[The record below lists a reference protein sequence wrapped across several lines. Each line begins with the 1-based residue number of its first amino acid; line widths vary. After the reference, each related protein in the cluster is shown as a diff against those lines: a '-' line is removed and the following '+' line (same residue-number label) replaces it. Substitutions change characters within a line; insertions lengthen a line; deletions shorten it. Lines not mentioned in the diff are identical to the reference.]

1 VPNEDLP
8 PAARIIMH
16 VDMDAF
22 YASVELRR
30 RPELRGTPVIVGG
43 ANRGVVLS
51 ATYEARALGVRS
63 GMSSSQARRL
73 APKAT
78 VISPDFE
85 SYTAVSRSITAVFA
99 TVSATVESA
108 SIDEA
113 FLDLTGSVRMFGPPA
128 GIGERIRAVVA
139 DEQDITCSVGIGP
152 SKFVAKVASR
162 AAKPDGL
169 VEVPPG
175 RVVDF
180 LHPMPVEAMWG
191 VGPSTARR
199 LHGLG
204 LESVRDLAHTPLPTL
219 RQTFGP
225 HAGRMLHDLAWGR
238 DRRRVV
244 PTEPERSVGS
254 QETLGR
260 DTDDPTVVRREL
272 LRMADRTAG
281 RMRKAGL
288 VGRTVS
294 VAVRFADF
302 SELTRSVT
310 LAMPTDVTEE
320 IYGAALGLYERLS
333 LERARIRRVGV
344 RVESITDAR
353 QAYRQ
358 PRLTDPEHGWP
369 EADHAVDAA
378 VRRFGP
384 AAVQR
389 LALTRRP

>member
-204 LESVRDLAHTPLPTL
+204 LESVRDLDHTPLPTL

>member
-1 VPNEDLP
+1 
-8 PAARIIMH
+8 
-16 VDMDAF
+16 
-22 YASVELRR
+22 
-30 RPELRGTPVIVGG
+30 
-43 ANRGVVLS
+43 
-51 ATYEARALGVRS
+51 
-63 GMSSSQARRL
+63 
-73 APKAT
+73 
-78 VISPDFE
+78 
-85 SYTAVSRSITAVFA
+85 
-99 TVSATVESA
+99 
-108 SIDEA
+108 
-113 FLDLTGSVRMFGPPA
+113 
-128 GIGERIRAVVA
+128 
-139 DEQDITCSVGIGP
+139 VGIGP

-320 IYGAALGLYERLS
+320 IYGAALALYERLS